1 MSLATPK
8 KSSWQK
14 QTAVVISDSPNMH
27 MLLREL
33 LRPYSWTVSEST
45 SSSKIATN
53 LVKMGAANLI
63 IIDDSLK
70 SPAYLNARYL
80 MADPVT
86 LCTPKL
92 SFLLSARDTEE
103 QAILKMGVSSVV
115 FKPLT
120 PAKFVPGFAA
130 LIRNWEKEPYVSL
143 RRTNYLYLRGEE
155 TKAVM
160 ALARLMQVPEVHSI
174 CAQAIAMYLRR
185 SQKLKE
191 AEKVLLTS
199 LKRSPRELGT
209 ILALADLYLHAA
221 MPKLAHKLLL
231 GARTAFSQSMAMVPD
246 LVQSALML
254 GQLDDAIQS
263 LNLVLKRGDIDEMTL
278 SFLGRL
284 IYAEGREGEA
294 ERVLTTNG
302 GHFKKLH
309 AGWQAAD
316 VQGAAAAAGPALP
329 PTVIAS

>member
-1 MSLATPK
+1 MAAPK

-45 SSSKIATN
+45 SSSKTATN
-53 LVKMGAANLI
+53 LVRMGAANLI

-92 SFLLSARDTEE
+92 SFLLSARDSEE
-103 QAILKMGVSSVV
+103 QAMLKMGIASVV

-130 LIRNWEKEPYVSL
+130 LLRAWEKEPYLSL

-160 ALARLMQVPEVHSI
+160 ALARLMQVPEVHST
-174 CAQAIAMYLRR
+174 CAQAIALHLRR
-185 SQKLKE
+185 SLKLKE

-254 GQLDDAIQS
+254 GQLDDAINS

-284 IYAEGREGEA
+284 MYAEGREGEA
-294 ERVLTTNG
+294 ERVLTANG

-309 AGWQAAD
+309 ASWQAAD
-316 VQGAAAAAGPALP
+316 AQGAAAVATAALP
-329 PTVIAS
+329 PAVIAS

>member
-1 MSLATPK
+1 MSLAAPK

-27 MLLREL
+27 MLLRGL

-53 LVKMGAANLI
+53 LVKTGAANLI

-92 SFLLSARDTEE
+92 SFLLAARDTEE
-103 QAILKMGVSSVV
+103 QAMLKLGVSSVV

-120 PAKFVPGFAA
+120 PAKFVPGFSA
-130 LIRNWEKEPYVSL
+130 LIRNWEKEPYLSL

-160 ALARLMQVPEVHSI
+160 ALARLMQMPEVHST
-174 CAQAIAMYLRR
+174 CAQAIALYLRR

-231 GARTAFSQSMAMVPD
+231 GARTAYSQSMAMVPD
-246 LVQSALML
+246 LVQSALLL
-254 GQLDDAIQS
+254 GQLDDAIHS

-284 IYAEGREGEA
+284 MYAEGREGEA
-294 ERVLTTNG
+294 ERVLSANVG
-302 GHFKKLH
+302 YFKKLH
-309 AGWQAAD
+309 ASWQAAD
-316 VQGAAAAAGPALP
+316 AQGTAATAPAALP
-329 PTVIAS
+329 PNVIAS